1 MLLDTFLS
9 LISNMTLTAQGK
21 HFFVIFWHFFCT
33 FLALFWHFLAL
44 LFTFCYLCSWIHF
57 WASYSIWHWLLKV
70 KIFLSVFSTFLAF
83 FVTFLALF
91 WSPFLPFF
99 PLMLFMLLDTFLS
112 LKFNMTL
119 TARGKN
125 IFVGFL
131 ALFSQRIKILFPNTK

>member
-21 HFFVIFWHFFCT
+21 HFFVVFWHFFGT
-33 FLALFWHFLAL
+33 ILALFGTSFYL
-44 LFTFCYLCSWIHF
+44 L
-57 WASYSIWHWLLKV
+57 
-70 KIFLSVFSTFLAF
+70 
-83 FVTFLALF
+83 
-91 WSPFLPFF
+91 
-99 PLMLFMLLDTFLS
+99 LFMLLDTFLS
-112 LKFNMTL
+112 LIFNMTL